1 MQVISSYIE
10 FILTQSDCVVIP
22 GFGGFVLQEQAAVF
36 SPSGKILPPSK
47 VVSFNPAMQFNDGLL
62 ANLIM
67 VDRNISFA
75 QANNLVETFAK
86 ELIEELNANK
96 TAEISS
102 IGSFAMNEFKQIVF
116 SPKRTNFDIDSYGF
130 APIQWDDIMTELV
143 AESED
148 AEQEVETIEI
158 NPNTGT
164 YLLKRIVAIIAV
176 IFSFAVFNSPK
187 MEHSEISE
195 QQANLIELSLV
206 SNISSALSKS
216 YSTYKET
223 EVSDIIVEQP
233 QEAEIAI
240 VNPTPIKRY
249 YIIVSSIPSADLVGG
264 EVSRLKAKGIDNA
277 TCLKKDNK
285 FRMYVE
291 CFEVKTEAEQYL
303 DSFRKSHKGFSD
315 AWLLAHKS
323 L

>member
-36 SPSGKILPPSK
+36 CPDGKILPPSK

-75 QANNLVETFAK
+75 QANSLVETFAK
-86 ELIEELNANK
+86 ELIEELNENK
-96 TAEISS
+96 VAEISS
-102 IGSFAMNEFKQIVF
+102 IGSFTMSESKQITF
-116 SPKRTNFDIDSYGF
+116 SPKQTNFDIDSYGF
-130 APIQWDDIMTELV
+130 APLQWDDILTELV
-143 AESED
+143 AESVD
-148 AEQEVETIEI
+148 SEQEVEKITLS
-158 NPNTGT
+158 PNTGT
-164 YLLKRIVAIIAV
+164 YFLKRIVAIIAV

-195 QQANLIELSLV
+195 QQATLIELSLV
-206 SNISSALSKS
+206 NNISSALSKS
-216 YSTYKET
+216 YSTYKEA
-223 EVSDIIVEQP
+223 EASDIIVEP
-233 QEAEIAI
+233 IQEVEVAI
-240 VNPTPIKRY
+240 VDPTPIKRY
-249 YIIVSSIPSADLVGG
+249 YIIVSSLPSADLVGG
-264 EVSRLKAKGIDNA
+264 EVRRLKAKGIESA
-277 TCLKKDNK
+277 SCLEKDNK

-291 CFEVKTEAEQYL
+291 CFETKTEAEQYL

-323 L
+323 